1 MATLFHQIRVD
12 VHAPRIWELLTTRAG
27 LQSWWD
33 GTVSIAGGDC
43 WKFSSEELESPVT
56 LRVVE
61 EEPDKSLEWLCV
73 QGDPD
78 WENTLMLWTLERAER
93 GFNIC
98 LEHRD
103 WRLTDTELAAENTRW
118 GERLVKL
125 RSLCHHND
133 DLPFNDQDLS
143 VWT

>member
-1 MATLFHQIRVD
+1 MATLFHQADID
-12 VHAPRIWELLTTRAG
+12 APASRIWELLTTRTG
-27 LQSWWD
+27 LQSWWS
-33 GTVSIAGGDC
+33 GTVGIAGGDA
-43 WKFSSEELESPVT
+43 WRFTSADLEGPIT

-61 EEPDKSLEWLCV
+61 EEPDRRLEWLCV

-78 WENTLMLWTLERAER
+78 WENTLILWTLVPLRQ
-93 GFNIC
+93 GFSIR

-103 WRLTDTELAAENTRW
+103 WRLAEDELAAENTRW

-125 RSLCHHND
+125 RAQCHHND
-133 DLPFNDQDLS
+133 DLPHNDDDLS